1 MVDLLDEI
9 SIGSEPARGQVGWA
23 PEPQHFDGLV
33 GGETISTRELLR
45 TEEALERAIRK
56 RSIVAIYGRAGLG
69 KTFAIRSVLKK
80 LGSDDIVPFW
90 VEFDRKPTLREIA
103 RTLYIGIFGE
113 EPQGNR
119 ARIVDEVIAG
129 LEEIASRS
137 IVVLVIDEAQR
148 LNRDCLEQL
157 RRIHEMV
164 PSGFALVVAG
174 GNDCWKVIRSE
185 PMLRS
190 RITRP
195 VHFKAMSE
203 SSMLKIMPQFHPI
216 YEGIEPEVLSSI
228 NASYAHGNFRNWVS
242 FTSTA
247 ADYLDKR
254 RNQSLDLKF
263 ARKVTAILNG
273 D

>member
-9 SIGSEPARGQVGWA
+9 SIESDPTRGQVGWA

-33 GGETISTRELLR
+33 GGETIATRELLR
-45 TEEALERAIRK
+45 TEEAVERAVRK
-56 RSIVAIYGRAGLG
+56 RSIVSVYGRAGLG
-69 KTFAIRSVLKK
+69 KTFAIRTVIKK
-80 LGSDDIVPFW
+80 LGNRDIVPFW

-103 RTLYIGIFGE
+103 RTLYVGIFGE
-113 EPQGNR
+113 EPEGNR

-129 LEEIASRS
+129 LEEIASQH
-137 IVVLVIDEAQR
+137 VVLLVIDEAQR

-157 RRIHEMV
+157 RRIHETV

-195 VHFKAMSE
+195 VHFQAMSDT
-203 SSMLKIMPQFHPI
+203 SVVKIMPKFHHI
-216 YEGIEPEVLSSI
+216 YEGVPAEVLTSI
-228 NASYAHGNFRNWVS
+228 NASFAHGNFRNWVS

-247 ADYLDKR
+247 ADYLAKR
-254 RNQSLDLKF
+254 KNQELDLQF
-263 ARKVTAILNG
+263 ARKVTGILNG